1 MLLTSPFG
9 LRGEDSIPQPEIR
22 IRQAIADN
30 NSGLW
35 QIASLSYRNPA
46 VNQWR
51 MSKSLT
57 TVGGAFSSR
66 ADRNNPDPRDGTG
79 DYDLQFKATTY
90 TKYRT
95 STLWG
100 EASYTNGKTSDV
112 VWNETADRE
121 LLYPYLLADSIGGDL
136 HHETYNFAG
145 GYADHAG
152 RWAWGAAISYVAR
165 QEYRAVDPRPRNVTG
180 RLLLNAG
187 AMLRVFRDYHVGLGL
202 EMMKYKQSNEVTFK
216 SEMGIDKIFHLTGLG
231 SHYNRFAGEGLSTYY
246 DGYRFALDMNLYP
259 ATDRGIFATCR
270 LSRFTFNNII
280 SDLNKLPLAHAWHN
294 SLQAEAGWMSAPGR
308 MFGGASAQIEVYRR
322 HGTENVFGDAASST
336 YPIIASNE
344 MYADNAV
351 SLSATGRW
359 GMRFGAI
366 DRFHLQLHPEWSHR
380 TTAYVEPYSYRVINH
395 AGMTA
400 SASGVIGLG
409 RAWMLEGEAAFGFTL
424 PYLCSLELT
433 GTETA
438 PEGLRKVEQG
448 SYAIDSSNST
458 RIAAAIGITR
468 SLTGRYALNLRGGWA
483 HRSYSISTL
492 RDNFDITL
500 SFIF

>member
-1 MLLTSPFG
+1 MKNTSFYIYSALFAMLLTSTFG

-57 TVGGAFSSR
+57 TVGGAYSSR

-100 EASYTNGKTSDV
+100 EASYTNGKTSDA

-202 EMMKYKQSNEVTFK
+202 EMMKYNQSNEVTFK

-246 DGYRFALDMNLYP
+246 DGYRFALDMTLYP
-259 ATDRGIFATCR
+259 A
-270 LSRFTFNNII
+270 
-280 SDLNKLPLAHAWHN
+280 P
-294 SLQAEAGWMSAPGR
+294 
-308 MFGGASAQIEVYRR
+308 
-322 HGTENVFGDAASST
+322 
-336 YPIIASNE
+336 
-344 MYADNAV
+344 
-351 SLSATGRW
+351 
-359 GMRFGAI
+359 
-366 DRFHLQLHPEWSHR
+366 
-380 TTAYVEPYSYRVINH
+380 
-395 AGMTA
+395 
-400 SASGVIGLG
+400 
-409 RAWMLEGEAAFGFTL
+409 
-424 PYLCSLELT
+424 
-433 GTETA
+433 
-438 PEGLRKVEQG
+438 
-448 SYAIDSSNST
+448 
-458 RIAAAIGITR
+458 
-468 SLTGRYALNLRGGWA
+468 
-483 HRSYSISTL
+483 
-492 RDNFDITL
+492 
-500 SFIF
+500 